1 MGDIEM
7 TKDLELTKHT
17 IPELWESYL
26 AQEDKSI
33 PYINVGDF
41 VLINSK
47 EVLLDGDH
55 ECKSQA
61 VLNNA
66 HQLVKIIKVNRLDE
80 DLWQY
85 IFKDTAI
92 TEAALFDSDIEIVLK
107 FKEAN

>member
-7 TKDLELTKHT
+7 AKNFTKHT

-33 PYINVGDF
+33 PYINVGDY
-41 VLINSK
+41 VIVHSE

-55 ECKSQA
+55 ECKSEA
-61 VLNNA
+61 VLRNA
-66 HQLVKIIKVNRLDE
+66 SRIAEILKVERLDE

-85 IFKDTAI
+85 TFMDSLSPVT
-92 TEAALFDSDIEIVLK
+92 LFDSDIEVVYK
-107 FKEAN
+107 RAN